1 MSTEIDSMQSYM
13 QSINDYSLVTQEE
26 EVELAGKI
34 KAGCEQSR
42 EKLILSNLR
51 LVVKI
56 AYDFKGMGQPL
67 LDLIAE
73 GNIGLIRASEKFDPA
88 KGAKFSS
95 YAAWWIKQSMRRSL
109 ANQVRTVRIPAQSA
123 QKLYKIRQ
131 ATTELAGK
139 LKREPTEEEIAN
151 HLDYSKRTVNSLNQA
166 CRSTCSLQA
175 KLKNGEAKEVQD
187 LIADQSTDTASEII
201 GASECLEGLKNH
213 MNLLNDRE
221 KLVIALRFGL
231 YSTKSSTLEEISQGI
246 DRTRERV
253 RQIQNSALK
262 KLRIKMH
269 EENLIV

>member
-26 EVELAGKI
+26 EIDLAGRI
-34 KAGCEQSR
+34 KTGCEQSR
-42 EKLILSNLR
+42 EKLITANLR

-73 GNIGLIRASEKFDPA
+73 GNIGLIRAAEKFDPA

-109 ANQVRTVRIPAQSA
+109 ANQVRTIRIPAQSA

-131 ATTELAGK
+131 ATTELTGK
-139 LKREPTEEEIAN
+139 LKREPTEEEVAN
-151 HLDYSKRTVNSLNQA
+151 HLDFSRKTVNSLNQA
-166 CRSTCSLQA
+166 CKSTCSLQA
-175 KLKNGEAKEVQD
+175 KLKSGEAKEVQD
-187 LIADQSTDTASEII
+187 LVADQNSGTASDII
-201 GASECLEGLKNH
+201 GAQEALNGLKTH
-213 MNLLNDRE
+213 MDLLNDRE
-221 KLVIALRFGL
+221 RLVISLRYGL
-231 YSTKSSTLEEISQGI
+231 YSSKPKTLEEISQGI

-253 RQIQNSALK
+253 RQIQNTALK

-269 EENLIV
+269 EENLLN